1 MKIIIKCTYTYN
13 NMLHIIFRPFE
24 TIHLNAPKGVNDYT
38 ERYIANAIDP
48 ILAEQGIK
56 RNWDKKTWEAIHNE
70 MSKRIPVDSL
80 PDRCKWRDFRLLELA
95 THKKKMEE
103 QGKI

>member
-1 MKIIIKCTYTYN
+1 MNILNIY
-13 NMLHIIFRPFE
+13 RPFE

-56 RNWDKKTWEAIHNE
+56 RNWDKKTWEAIHDE

-80 PDRCKWRDFRLLELA
+80 PDRCKWRDFRLLYEERWNCFSRKIIYLFIFSRYFY
-95 THKKKMEE
+95 KM
-103 QGKI
+103 